1 MFSDA
6 IVYCDENHC
15 IASIGGA
22 GHEGSF
28 SRRQYRIAVDQKT
41 GKFLRLANG
50 GVVPKRRFR
59 VVAKYTK
66 EARGCYGV
74 CCPVIDGKEQ
84 GQFIETFDYTETKL
98 VSIKAY
104 KKLMQQEMAYR
115 CKMTSQ
121 GWKNF
126 NGDNPYEEH
135 YRESKLGSTIEE
147 CTSHE
152 KVQVRS
158 SNCMQ
163 YTLHYCTHRLTC
175 ILVRQQALKT
185 SIWRKS
191 FIRRFHSW
199 AHLAHIPWP
208 PHHLV
213 GEGIPRLS
221 QVPSVPHWR
230 KPKKNLVWQADQDC
244 WRREQF
250 KSCEAVP

>member
-1 MFSDA
+1 MPTEILRLVSLNINQKQRKQCVGHLAKFCSEFECSDVEKINLPPPMFSDA

-115 CKMTSQ
+115 RKMMSW

-126 NGDNPYEEH
+126 NGDNP
-135 YRESKLGSTIEE
+135 
-147 CTSHE
+147 
-152 KVQVRS
+152 
-158 SNCMQ
+158 
-163 YTLHYCTHRLTC
+163 
-175 ILVRQQALKT
+175 
-185 SIWRKS
+185 
-191 FIRRFHSW
+191 
-199 AHLAHIPWP
+199 
-208 PHHLV
+208 
-213 GEGIPRLS
+213 
-221 QVPSVPHWR
+221 
-230 KPKKNLVWQADQDC
+230 
-244 WRREQF
+244 
-250 KSCEAVP
+250 